1 MIEKIIYKEKE
12 ENVELFG
19 QKIYEGYFEKRVDG
33 VKIEYKVEKIIWGY
47 KVSGKVKGRAERI
60 NVLST
65 EKPKEGLYLNNWQS
79 WGLFLREDEFSK
91 VVEGYKKRRIG
102 IYTYTPMPDL
112 FNKVAMS
119 DYFILGPDLLL
130 GFLTSKIAH
139 PYFIVKNG
147 YIEAWLEYFDTE
159 FPEYIPIE
167 PFVILKDLPQELLL
181 TKYADLVKI
190 ENEIKI
196 MKKDPT
202 GWSSWYQYY
211 LDLKW
216 DDVLHNLELSKK
228 MNMPYELF
236 QIDDGYEKNIGEWLS
251 AKEGFPDISDIAETI
266 KSYGYT
272 AGIWTAPLSI
282 GETSEIYKAH
292 KDWLVSENG
301 KPKPAYYNWDRNIFA
316 LDITNNDAKNWLYEI
331 FTTLK
336 RAGFEYFKID
346 FMFAGALPG
355 TRKENITPIQA
366 YRWALSIIKEAVGD
380 SFILGCG
387 APLLPS
393 LGLVDGM
400 RIGPDTAPFWKKDE
414 EQGDINAY
422 WALKNTITR
431 WFMHKRW
438 WLNDP
443 DCLLLRPEDT
453 KLTPSQRELY
463 GIVSGIL
470 DNMII
475 ESDNLSY
482 IKEEE
487 INLLNKVLAYRGGRP
502 KVEFLGD
509 DQFIISTEGSK
520 RGNIKILVNLDMDPF
535 LYKNDKI
542 PPFSYKILEDDEKGL
557 KLTKKPIK
565 REDGRTFIYYEGD
578 N

>member
-1 MIEKIIYKEKE
+1 M
-12 ENVELFG
+12 ELFG

-79 WGLFLREDEFSK
+79 WGLFLRESEFSN
-91 VVEGYKKRRIG
+91 VVEGYKRRRIG

-139 PYFIVKNG
+139 PYFTVKNG

-196 MKKDPT
+196 MKKNPT

-251 AKEGFPDISDIAETI
+251 TKEGFPDISDIAETI
-266 KSYGYT
+266 KSYGYI

-282 GETSEIYKAH
+282 GEASEVYKAH

-301 KPKPAYYNWDRNIFA
+301 KPKSAYYNWDRNIFA
-316 LDITNNDAKNWLYEI
+316 LDITNNNAKNWLYEI

-355 TRKENITPIQA
+355 VRKQDITPIQA

-443 DCLLLRPEDT
+443 DCLILRPEDT
-453 KLTPSQRELY
+453 KLTPSQRKLY

-509 DQFIISTEGSK
+509 DQFIITTEGSK
-520 RGNIKILVNLDMDPF
+520 RGNIKILVNLDMNSF
-535 LYKNDKI
+535 LYKNDKFYHFHI
-542 PPFSYKILEDDEKGL
+542 RYWKMM
-557 KLTKKPIK
+557 KK
-565 REDGRTFIYYEGD
+565 D
-578 N
+578 